1 MNWSWTEAAA
11 GRDGSLSLPAGWTQS
26 RVGHVSR
33 IINGMPYDSKYFGTD
48 GEPLIRIR
56 DLSTTDVETRYNGP
70 QLTEYRVS
78 GNTLLIGMDGEFNT
92 GRWRLSEPALL
103 NQRVLAIESGPYWS
117 KWLEYCLPFALN
129 VLNDL
134 AYSTTVKHLS
144 SFEVAR
150 VRLPTPPEGEMKKI
164 ANYLDR
170 ETAEIDAAI
179 ADQEKFMKLLN
190 ERRQSLTWS
199 SISGADQPSNRV
211 KTGDDFWRSIPDDWT
226 LQKLGWHFKIGNGS
240 TPSTSTPR
248 FWSDSGFPWVNS
260 SVVNHAPVIEPVR
273 QVTDAALQELHLPI
287 VPSGSL
293 LVGITG
299 QGKTRGTVTKLGI
312 TTTINQH
319 VAYMTPLNERIV
331 TTDYTRAALTASY
344 PQLRHISDGNGGT
357 KGALTCEMLQQ
368 FKIPIPPRDVQDQT
382 VETLSSQS
390 ERISSALDDASAV
403 IDLARERR
411 AALITAAVTGQID
424 VTAKNKPAA
433 EQLEDDVAQGLH
445 REYA

>member
-1 MNWSWTEAAA
+1 VADRA
-11 GRDGSLSLPAGWTQS
+11 GNY
-26 RVGHVSR
+26 VG
-33 IINGMPYDSKYFGTD
+33 DF
-48 GEPLIRIR
+48 IRITAR
-56 DLSTTDVETRYNGP
+56 
-70 QLTEYRVS
+70 
-78 GNTLLIGMDGEFNT
+78 
-92 GRWRLSEPALL
+92 
-103 NQRVLAIESGPYWS
+103 
-117 KWLEYCLPFALN
+117 
-129 VLNDL
+129 
-134 AYSTTVKHLS
+134 S
-144 SFEVAR
+144 SFDSQFLKYVILTPSFISEASAGSVGSKMPRTEWDTLKQIQIPAP
-150 VRLPTPPEGEMKKI
+150 RLEQQQQI
-164 ANYLDR
+164 ADYLDH

-248 FWSDSGFPWVNS
+248 FWNDSGFPWVNS
-260 SVVNHAPVIEPVR
+260 SVVNHALVIEPVR
-273 QVTDAALQELHLPI
+273 RVTDAALQELHLPI

-424 VTAKNKPAA
+424 ATAKNKPAA
-433 EQLEDDVAQGLH
+433 EQLEADVAQGLH

>member
-1 MNWSWTEAAA
+1 MNRTSWLSSIPTHWTVRRAAHVIDMDVGGTPSTSRPEYFDGDIPWLTIADMTSESITRCEKYLSRTGVEAGRIPWSRKGDLLYSFKLSIGKIAFTKIDLVTNEAIASIHSSSRIDLRYAYWMLPLAYEAAA
-11 GRDGSLSLPAGWTQS
+11 SRNIYGSPILNQQQLRTARLP
-26 RVGHVSR
+26 
-33 IINGMPYDSKYFGTD
+33 MP
-48 GEPLIRIR
+48 P
-56 DLSTTDVETRYNGP
+56 
-70 QLTEYRVS
+70 
-78 GNTLLIGMDGEFNT
+78 
-92 GRWRLSEPALL
+92 LSE
-103 NQRVLAIESGPYWS
+103 QQQ
-117 KWLEYCLPFALN
+117 
-129 VLNDL
+129 
-134 AYSTTVKHLS
+134 
-144 SFEVAR
+144 
-150 VRLPTPPEGEMKKI
+150 I
-164 ANYLDR
+164 ADYLDH

-248 FWSDSGFPWVNS
+248 FWNDSGFPWVNS
-260 SVVNHAPVIEPVR
+260 SVVNHALVIEPVR
-273 QVTDAALQELHLPI
+273 RVTDAALQELHLPI

-344 PQLRHISDGNGGT
+344 PQLRQISDGNGGT

-433 EQLEDDVAQGLH
+433 EQLEDDIAQGLH
-445 REYA
+445 REHA